1 MKYIYRKK
9 KSVPGEFCLL
19 RLLPARW
26 KGTPQQTH
34 YGLTAQLNDTI
45 VYKKCQGN
53 AIPQK

>member
-9 KSVPGEFCLL
+9 KSVPSEFCLL
-19 RLLPARW
+19 RLLPTRW